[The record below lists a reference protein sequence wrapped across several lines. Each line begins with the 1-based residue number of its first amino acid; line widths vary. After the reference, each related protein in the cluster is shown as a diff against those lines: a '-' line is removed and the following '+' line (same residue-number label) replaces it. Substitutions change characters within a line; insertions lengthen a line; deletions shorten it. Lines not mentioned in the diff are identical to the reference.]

1 MGKLEHSPIDKAI
14 KMISKKWT
22 LNIIRDMFCG
32 NVHFN
37 EFLKSNP
44 KLSSKVLS
52 DKLRQLEQDELIEK
66 LIVSKTPLSIEYH
79 LTGKGRNL
87 NRVLYELSGFAY
99 KECVDEST
107 LECTEQSSEL
117 TKKILDMVDQ

>member
-1 MGKLEHSPIDKAI
+1 MGELKRSPIDKAI
-14 KMISKKWT
+14 RLISKKWT

-32 NVHFN
+32 KKQFN

-66 LIVSKTPLSIEYH
+66 VIVSKTPLSIEYH
-79 LTGKGRNL
+79 LTSKGSNL
-87 NRVLYELSGFAY
+87 NRVLYELSEFAY
-99 KECVDEST
+99 DECVDDSIS
-107 LECTEQSSEL
+107 ECTEQSAEL
-117 TKKILDMVDQ
+117 TKKILNIID

>member
-1 MGKLEHSPIDKAI
+1 MGNLEKSPIDKAI
-14 KMISKKWT
+14 KLISKKWT

-32 NVHFN
+32 NIHFN

-66 LIVSKTPLSIEYH
+66 RITSKTPLCIEYH
-79 LTGKGRNL
+79 LTSKGRNL
-87 NRVLYELSGFAY
+87 NRVLYELSEFSY
-99 KECVDEST
+99 KECVDEYT
-107 LECTEQSSEL
+107 QDCIEQSSEL
-117 TKKILDMVDQ
+117 NKKILNMVD

>member
-14 KMISKKWT
+14 KIISKKWT

-32 NVHFN
+32 KKQFN

-44 KLSSKVLS
+44 NLSSKVLS
-52 DKLRQLEQDELIEK
+52 DKLRQMEQDELIEK
-66 LIVSKTPLSIEYH
+66 VIVSKTPLSIEYH

-87 NRVLYELSGFAY
+87 NKILYELSGFAY

-107 LECTEQSSEL
+107 PECTETSFKL
-117 TKKILDMVDQ
+117 TKEILGIDD

>member
-1 MGKLEHSPIDKAI
+1 MGELKRSPIDKAI
-14 KMISKKWT
+14 KIISKKWT

-32 NVHFN
+32 KKQFN

-66 LIVSKTPLSIEYH
+66 VIVSKTPLSIEYH
-79 LTGKGRNL
+79 LTGKGNNL
-87 NRVLYELSGFAY
+87 NRVLYELSEFAY
-99 KECVDEST
+99 KECVDDSIS
-107 LECTEQSSEL
+107 ECTEQSAEL
-117 TKKILDMVDQ
+117 TKKILNIID

>member
-1 MGKLEHSPIDKAI
+1 MGRLEHSPIDKAI
-14 KMISKKWT
+14 KLISKKWT

-32 NVHFN
+32 KKQFN

-66 LIVSKTPLSIEYH
+66 VIVSKTPLSIEYH
-79 LTGKGRNL
+79 LTSKGSNL
-87 NRVLYELSGFAY
+87 NRVLYELSEFAY
-99 KECVDEST
+99 NECVDESA

-117 TKKILDMVDQ
+117 NKKILNMVD

>member
-1 MGKLEHSPIDKAI
+1 MGRLEHSPIDRAI
-14 KMISKKWT
+14 KLISRKWT

-32 NVHFN
+32 KKQFN
-37 EFLKSNP
+37 EFLKCNP

-52 DKLRQLEQDELIEK
+52 GKLRQLEQDGLIEK
-66 LIVSKTPLSIEYH
+66 IIVSKTPLSIEYH

-99 KECVDEST
+99 RECADEST
-107 LECTEQSSEL
+107 PMCTEHSYEL
-117 TKKILDMVDQ
+117 TKELLNIED

>member
-1 MGKLEHSPIDKAI
+1 MGQLNHSPIDKAI
-14 KMISKKWT
+14 KIISKKWT

-32 NVHFN
+32 KKQFN

-52 DKLRQLEQDELIEK
+52 DKLRQLEQDDLIEK

-79 LTGKGRNL
+79 LTSKGRNL
-87 NRVLYELSGFAY
+87 NKLLYEISGFAY
-99 KECVDEST
+99 EEFVDEST
-107 LECTEQSSEL
+107 HGCTEHSYKL
-117 TKKILDMVDQ
+117 TKEILNIKD

>member
-1 MGKLEHSPIDKAI
+1 MGELKRSPIDKAI
-14 KMISKKWT
+14 KIIGKKWT

-32 NVHFN
+32 KKQFN

-66 LIVSKTPLSIEYH
+66 VIVSKTPLSIEYH
-79 LTGKGRNL
+79 LTSKGTNL
-87 NRVLYELSGFAY
+87 NKILYELSGFAY

-107 LECTEQSSEL
+107 HECTENSYEL
-117 TKKILDMVDQ
+117 TKEILNIKD

>member
-14 KMISKKWT
+14 KIISKKWT

-32 NVHFN
+32 NIHFN

-66 LIVSKTPLSIEYH
+66 KITSKTPLCIEYH
-79 LTGKGRNL
+79 LTSKGRNL
-87 NRVLYELSGFAY
+87 NRVLYEH
-99 KECVDEST
+99 
-107 LECTEQSSEL
+107 SE
-117 TKKILDMVDQ
+117 